1 MTRLLEN
8 TMKDDK
14 RLDVKLS
21 LVITDSEQPFSS
33 SVVAWEDVPYVG
45 VLEIEK
51 KLIAFLAEMN
61 QLGYAQLAAAT
72 PE

>member
-1 MTRLLEN
+1 
-8 TMKDDK
+8 MKDK

-21 LVITDSEQPFSS
+21 LVITDNEKPFSS
-33 SVVAWEDVPYVG
+33 STITWSDVPKLG

-61 QLGYAQLAAAT
+61 QFGYAMLNT